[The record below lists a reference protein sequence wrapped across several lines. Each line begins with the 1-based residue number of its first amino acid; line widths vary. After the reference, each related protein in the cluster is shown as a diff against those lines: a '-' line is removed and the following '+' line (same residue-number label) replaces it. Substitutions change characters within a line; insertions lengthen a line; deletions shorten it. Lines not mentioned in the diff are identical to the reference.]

1 MRFFASS
8 QSNRRSTQP
17 RLAVTDTP
25 SEMLL
30 MFTSNSSFFPA
41 QVKLGSNPFD
51 FSTVFNG
58 SSNAPYTVDGSLHMT
73 NHIHGL
79 DSSFTLNA
87 DMCFS
92 PANDSVLF
100 LNPGYQHQ
108 VLLTNLQ
115 PGSVLCMHQHPLST
129 CRRMTGIFLRTSD
142 PNISTSLVALT
153 LSANLCGATP

>member
-1 MRFFASS
+1 
-8 QSNRRSTQP
+8 
-17 RLAVTDTP
+17 VTDTP
-25 SEMLL
+25 SEMLV

-41 QVKLGSNPFD
+41 QVKLGSSPFD
-51 FSTVFNG
+51 LCTVFNG

-73 NHIHGL
+73 NRIHGL
-79 DSSFTLNA
+79 DSSCIALNT

-115 PGSVLCMHQHPLST
+115 PGSVLCMHHHALSSH
-129 CRRMTGIFLRTSD
+129 RHLTGFYLHTSD
-142 PNISTSLVALT
+142 PSTSTSLVAST
-153 LSANLCGATP
+153 LSASLCGATP